1 MMAFCARRGR
11 AASPL
16 ATVSAPY
23 PNWWIR
29 VTSAVY
35 FVIRGKEER
44 CTSWKVLSRLGLLL
58 AAVAL
63 LCLFQ
68 LASAVARED
77 REDPE
82 DPEDRGAVY
91 TMTNDPAGN
100 KVLVFDRAAD

>member
-1 MMAFCARRGR
+1 MESLIC
-11 AASPL
+11 
-16 ATVSAPY
+16 
-23 PNWWIR
+23 
-29 VTSAVY
+29 
-35 FVIRGKEER
+35 
-44 CTSWKVLSRLGLLL
+44 RLGLLL

-100 KVLVFDRAAD
+100 KVLVFDRAADGRLTFRGAFSTGGLGTGGRGAGLRTR